1 MVALMTEDMSRRP
14 AADRAEASAGS
25 TGAVLAVDVGNTVT
39 RCGLFVDGAL
49 EATWEGATHDRMTSD
64 EARLLIAN
72 FFGMLERDCARDED
86 GGRDASVSMIGAGGP
101 DDAILSSVVPDLT
114 DIWVQALARECGRK
128 PFVVGPGLKTG
139 LKMHY
144 NDPSEVGS
152 DRVATLVAARKR
164 YGYPLIVV
172 DLGTT
177 TNFDVLD
184 SDGAF
189 AGGVIAPGI
198 AMSAKAL
205 AQAAARLPVIEV
217 KVPSSV
223 IGKSTRE
230 AMQAGVV
237 CGEVARIDGLVD
249 AIWAELACETD
260 VIATGA
266 NAPAIASLSSRI
278 TLADEFLAL
287 TGLGLLYELN
297 SKR

>member
-1 MVALMTEDMSRRP
+1 MKASGGERGLANQQGKK
-14 AADRAEASAGS
+14 AAV
-25 TGAVLAVDVGNTVT
+25 VLAVDVGNTAT
-39 RCGLFVDGAL
+39 RFGLLIEGELA
-49 EATWEGATHDRMTSD
+49 ASWECTTPVSMTAD
-64 EARLLIAN
+64 EARLAIAN
-72 FFGMLERDCARDED
+72 FLAMLERDRCRGIAAPADPGIGGEGRIVQLED
-86 GGRDASVSMIGAGGP
+86 S
-101 DDAILSSVVPDLT
+101 ILSSVVPGLT
-114 DIWVQALARECGRK
+114 DVWVRALAIECGRK
-128 PFVVGPGLKTG
+128 PFIVGPGLKTG

-152 DRVATLVAARKR
+152 DRVATLVAARES

-172 DLGTT
+172 DFGTT

-198 AMSAKAL
+198 ALSAKAL
-205 AQAAARLPVIEV
+205 AQAAARLPVIEI

-237 CGEVARIDGLVD
+237 LGEVARIDGLVD
-249 AIWAELACETD
+249 AIQAELGCATG
-260 VIATGA
+260 VVATGA
-266 NAPAIASLSSRI
+266 QASAVCALSKRI
-278 TLADEFLAL
+278 EHADETLVL
-287 TGLGLLYELN
+287 RGLGSLYALN